1 MPGTP
6 RFGTFGGVF
15 TPSILTILGVIMF
28 LRLPMII
35 GEAGLFAVIGIIV
48 IAHTISLTTGLSV
61 SSIAT
66 DKKVQAGGT
75 YYMISRSLGLP
86 IGGTLGIALFI
97 GLSFSISLYL
107 IGFAESFVAYWG
119 LEPTR
124 DTIRL
129 TGTILLVVVATVTL
143 ISTSLAIK
151 TQYFI
156 MAAIALSLLS
166 VLLGRHEFTPA
177 EPLLF
182 NPGST
187 IPLMVLFGIYF
198 PAVTGF
204 EAGVS
209 MSGDLRD
216 PKKSIPTGTIAAIT
230 VGFFVYIGLTTFLA
244 YTVDG
249 TKLATDANVLLDISL
264 VPQLVVAGI
273 WGATLSSAFGSI
285 LGAPRILQ
293 AAATDR
299 IAPSFFSRGSGPA
312 REPRNALLLT
322 VLIAEAGI
330 LIGELNLIARIVSI
344 FFITTYGFLNLSCAF
359 EVWTSADFRPEFR
372 SPVWVSLLGALAC
385 VVVMIQ
391 LDFAAMVGGILLLG
405 GLFTLLKR
413 KELRLETGDAW
424 SSVWASLVKSGI
436 ERLTRET
443 THQRNWRP
451 NIIMFRGEAAERPHL
466 RSLGTAITGR
476 LGVLSN
482 FELSPGEGDES
493 RRLEP
498 LEPVDNAPVHT
509 LRHYCTD
516 VYTGMKE
523 IIRLYGFSGVHP
535 NTVLMGWSKHL
546 KSRPKFADLIRTV
559 IKSDMNIVLLRHHP
573 NRQFGDATTLDV
585 WWDGRGSDLSFAIT
599 LLRYLSTSVM
609 WQTARMRLLVV
620 NDDASRTEKVYR
632 TLHRILRDYRMGM
645 EVRIIERE
653 QHQLSME
660 EIIQRESG
668 GADLTIIGLSGT
680 TPDRLEATLE
690 RLEGLLAVL
699 GSVIVVHGSSQFEDL
714 EIGLAEE
721 DEETI
726 SPPADTEIQLPPSP
740 SSRSALLNEDLQKM
754 EANGDRV
761 LRLLFERGI
770 ATWFTE
776 ERRLIAALSDIGLT
790 FHDTLD
796 RASRFPDPFRRRKA
810 IVKIQNEYL
819 FRCRSLVKSINND
832 ILPTQRDSLAAA
844 LEEYA
849 DRLAGDAARIPTSLR
864 MVYSREELQ
873 PRPDD
878 AAVTRVRKAA
888 RRLVHGVLGYPATRP
903 VPYRKTAEH
912 HVLHTRHV
920 FLKAYLQQFLGA
932 TMKSLSALKAEML
945 GLAASFHELE
955 VTLAARGW
963 REEDVDQ
970 IMASFR
976 TGMES
981 LDATVVA
988 RHRLFDHRLHLEF
1001 RNALV
1006 ALRDELERFGGAPR
1020 SQRQRVSSKAYK
1032 ELVRANKTFADSW
1045 IQDVRLVADKV
1056 TLDIAIASLQ
1066 GRVTDRAE
1074 ELLTEIRRKI
1084 DAHVLTDLARV
1095 REKFQQA
1102 LKEGTDVSAEFD
1114 VEPSFGFLE
1123 SLDDAREDI
1132 HDLTRTLPESML
1144 VCDEEGSTE
1153 GVLEA
1158 VEVPAVKLA
1167 HHHLESLFVS
1177 PVQQYLTEAGEQLR
1191 KSAYTIKDQV
1201 NLTKFEVDNIDRD
1214 IADRASALSAIVK
1227 NALARLELEHKHLGE
1242 LKKEVSSVTRTALE
1256 RSYTPLAPHMIVK
1269 SAVDLRDVLRGYKG
1283 RWMLSSFDRYITLGR
1298 DFLEKNLVRVVYS
1311 RSVGV
1316 LMAGKTGRTATA
1328 PTAEVQA
1335 LVASVTPK
1343 PEVIKSLP
1351 QFYANLFSG
1360 KSTIGE
1366 EFWVPRKTE
1375 EEAFAR
1381 AVRRFRAGG
1390 QGAVL
1395 LLGSRN
1401 AGKTSFC
1408 RRVDALNFKR
1418 GNQFHVFPPREGS
1431 VDRTVF
1437 AATLA
1442 HVTRFSGDA
1451 SEILRSLPHGS
1462 AVFLHDIELWFE
1474 RSSTGLD
1481 VLAEIHSLIDSC
1493 SRDVMIVLNTSP
1505 AAFSVIRHL
1514 EPLHEVCTE
1523 VIHLAPLSAEDL
1535 KTMIMLRHA
1544 SSGMLY
1550 RLGRR
1555 SEQELSG
1562 FLAARLFD
1570 ACFRASEGNP
1580 GTALNV
1586 WLSCIIRVNDRVLE
1600 IRKPDVVS
1608 TRLLGSLDPD
1618 WLIFLAQFVIHKRLT
1633 IVKAERITGM
1643 KTENVQR
1650 TIRRMTTVGLLHER
1664 SAGVYTINPYIDRLV
1679 LKLLEERQI
1688 L

>member
-1 MPGTP
+1 MPGSP
-6 RFGTFGGVF
+6 KFGTFSGVF

-35 GEAGLFAVIGIIV
+35 GEAGLLAAIGIIV
-48 IAHTISLTTGLSV
+48 VAHTISLTTGLSV

-97 GLSFSISLYL
+97 GLSFSVSLYL

-129 TGTILLVVVATVTL
+129 TGTIVLVVVSTVTL

-156 MAAIALSLLS
+156 MAAIVLSLLS
-166 VLLGRHEFTPA
+166 VLLGRHGFTPS
-177 EPLLF
+177 EPLLL

-216 PKKSIPTGTIAAIT
+216 PKKSIPTGTIAAIAM
-230 VGFFVYIGLTTFLA
+230 GFVVYIGLATFLA
-244 YTVDG
+244 FTVDG
-249 TKLATDANVLLDISL
+249 AKLATDPEVLLDISL
-264 VPQLVVAGI
+264 FPQLVVAGI

-293 AAATDR
+293 AAASDR
-299 IAPSFFSRGSGPA
+299 IAPSLFSRGSGPA

-322 VLIAEAGI
+322 VLIAEGGI
-330 LIGELNLIARIVSI
+330 LIGELNIIARIVSI

-372 SPVWVSLLGALAC
+372 SPVWVSLLGAIAC

-405 GLFTLLKR
+405 GLFALLKR

-451 NIIMFRGEAAERPHL
+451 NIIMFRGEADDRSHL
-466 RSLGTAITGR
+466 QNLGAAITGR

-482 FELSPGEGDES
+482 FELSHGEADGA

-516 VYTGMKE
+516 VYAGMKE

-535 NTVLMGWSKHL
+535 NTVLMGWSKQV
-546 KSRPKFADLIRTV
+546 KSRPKFLDVVRTV
-559 IKSDMNIVLLRHHP
+559 MKSDMNVVLLRHHP
-573 NRQFGDATTLDV
+573 TRQFGDATTLDV

-632 TLHRILRDYRMGM
+632 TLHRTLRDYRMEI

-653 QHQLSME
+653 QHQLSIE

-668 GADLTIIGLSGT
+668 GADLTIIGLAGT
-680 TPDRLEATLE
+680 TPDRLEVAVE
-690 RLEGLLAVL
+690 RLEGLFEVL
-699 GSVIVVHGSSQFEDL
+699 GSVIIVHGSSQFEDL
-714 EIGLAEE
+714 DIGIADEN
-721 DEETI
+721 EETI
-726 SPPADTEIQLPPSP
+726 APLGDSEIQLPPVP
-740 SSRSALLNEDLQKM
+740 SSRSPLLSEDLQKL

-790 FHDTLD
+790 FHDALD

-810 IVKIQNEYL
+810 IVRIQNEYL
-819 FRCRSLVKSINND
+819 FRCRSLVTSINDD

-844 LEEYA
+844 LDEYA
-849 DRLAGDAARIPTSLR
+849 ERLARDAARIPASFR
-864 MVYSREELQ
+864 MIYSREDLQ
-873 PRPDD
+873 PTPDD
-878 AAVTRVRKAA
+878 TAMIRVRKAGH
-888 RRLVHGVLGYPATRP
+888 RMVHGVLGYPATRS

-912 HVLHTRHV
+912 HLLHTRHV
-920 FLKAYLQQFLGA
+920 FLKAFLQQFLDA
-932 TMKSLSALKAEML
+932 TMKSLSAIKSEML

-955 VTLAARGW
+955 VNLTSRGW

-970 IMASFR
+970 IMAAFR

-981 LDATVVA
+981 LDTAAVA
-988 RHRLFDHRLHLEF
+988 RHRLYNHRLHLEF

-1006 ALRDELERFGGAPR
+1006 ALRDEMERFGGTPHSR
-1020 SQRQRVSSKAYK
+1020 RQRVSPKVYK
-1032 ELVRANKTFADSW
+1032 ELIRVNRTFADTW
-1045 IQDVRLVADKV
+1045 MQDVRLVAEKV
-1056 TLDIAIASLQ
+1056 TLDIALASLQ
-1066 GRVTDRAE
+1066 GRVNDRAE
-1074 ELLTEIRRKI
+1074 ELLTEIHRRI
-1084 DAHVLTDLARV
+1084 DAHVLSPLARV
-1095 REKFQQA
+1095 REKFHQA
-1102 LKEGTDVSAEFD
+1102 LKQGTDVSAEFE

-1123 SLDDAREDI
+1123 SLDEAREDI

-1144 VCDEEGSTE
+1144 VCDEEGSAD
-1153 GVLEA
+1153 GGLEA
-1158 VEVPAVKLA
+1158 VEVPAVRLA
-1167 HHHLESLFVS
+1167 QHHLESLFVS

-1191 KSAYTIKDQV
+1191 KSAYAIKDQV

-1214 IADRASALSAIVK
+1214 TADRASALSAIVTS
-1227 NALARLELEHKHLGE
+1227 ALSFLEREQKHLGE
-1242 LKKEVSSVTRTALE
+1242 LKKQVSSVTRTAVE
-1256 RSYTPLAPHMIVK
+1256 QSYSPLAPHMIVK
-1269 SAVDLRDVLRGYKG
+1269 SAVDLQDVLRGYKG
-1283 RWMLSSFDRYITLGR
+1283 RWMRSSFDRYAKLGR
-1298 DFLEKNLVRVVYS
+1298 DFLENNLVRLIYS

-1316 LMAGKTGRTATA
+1316 LMAGKTGLSSTA
-1328 PTAEVQA
+1328 PIAEVQK

-1375 EEAFAR
+1375 EDAFAR

-1408 RRVDALNFKR
+1408 RRVDATNFTK
-1418 GNQFHVFPPREGS
+1418 GSQFHVFPPREGS

-1481 VLAEIHSLIDSC
+1481 VLSEIHSLIESF
-1493 SRDVMIVLNTSP
+1493 SRDLMIVLNTSP

-1523 VIHLAPLSAEDL
+1523 VIHIAPMSAEDL

-1544 SSGMLY
+1544 SSGMQY

-1555 SEQELSG
+1555 SEEELSG
-1562 FLAARLFD
+1562 YLTARLFD
-1570 ACFRASEGNP
+1570 ACFRASDGNP
-1580 GTALNV
+1580 GTALNA
-1586 WLSCIIRVNDRVLE
+1586 WLSCIIRVNERVLE
-1600 IRKPDVVS
+1600 IRKADVVS
-1608 TRLLGSLDPD
+1608 PELLGTLDPD
-1618 WLIFLAQFVIHKRLT
+1618 WLVILAQVVIHKRLT
-1633 IVKAERITGM
+1633 IAKAERITAM
-1643 KTENVQR
+1643 NSEAVQR

-1664 SAGVYTINPYIDRLV
+1664 SPGVYTINPYIDRLV
-1679 LKLLEERQI
+1679 HKLLEERQI